1 MNTSRFLPIAPEA
14 LENAVK
20 LIGSDWMLI
29 TTKDEENDRANAM
42 TASWG
47 CLGVLW
53 NKPVCVCFVRPQR
66 HTFGLLERSERFSV
80 AFVGEK
86 YREALKLCGRTSG
99 RDGDKL
105 AEAGL
110 STTELDGVPAIA
122 EARLVLVCRK
132 LYADDLKKECF
143 LDERLLSNYPA
154 DDFHR
159 MYVSVIEAAYLA
171 N

>member
-1 MNTSRFLPIAPEA
+1 MNLKEIPVAELQLNPMTLIARQ
-14 LENAVK
+14 
-20 LIGSDWMLI
+20 WMLI
-29 TTKDEENDRANAM
+29 TAKDEKNGKVNAM

-47 CLGVLW
+47 CMGVLW

-80 AFVGEK
+80 AFLSED

-110 STTELDGVPAIA
+110 STTALDGVPAIA

-132 LYADDLKKECF
+132 LYADDLKKERF
-143 LDERLLSNYPA
+143 LDETLLSNYPS

-159 MYVSVIEAAYLA
+159 MYVSVIETAYLA
-171 N
+171 Q